1 MKIVL
6 INPGMSAEKQAGSL
20 KGVAN
25 MILPLRIGV
34 VASVLE
40 KNKFDVKIIDCV
52 PENLSLEELKE
63 RIDREKPD
71 LIGITATILSYDA
84 ALETGKKLK
93 NYKIVIGGPHFT
105 SVPEK
110 VMQEECFDFG
120 VIGEGEET
128 ILELCN
134 ALKYDKDFSKIN
146 GLVYRENGEI
156 KINKRR
162 ELIKNLDELPFP
174 ALHLY
179 PDLKKYTPMPGGYKQ
194 LPFAHMITSRGCP
207 YRCVYCD
214 RSVFGN
220 RFRSQSPERVIKEIE
235 FLVEKYGVKEIKFYD
250 DTFTMDMERVSKICD
265 LIIEK
270 GIKITWSCS
279 TRVDRVNKELLMKMK
294 KAGCWQID
302 YGLESGDQR
311 MLNIMKKGITLEQSR
326 NAAKWTKEPGIR
338 LRAFII
344 LGMPGETNESIRNT
358 IDFVKELG
366 VDVVAFYALMI
377 YPGNELYDMVKKE
390 GRLLHEDYSQFSS
403 LIDTKKTRLH
413 YVPDGMNE
421 EELKNWIRKAY
432 KEVYL
437 NPRYLTRQIGSIK
450 NFGDVKRYWG
460 AFKTIV
466 RM

>member
-1 MKIVL
+1 
-6 INPGMSAEKQAGSL
+6 MSAEKQAGSL

-25 MILPLRIGV
+25 MILPLGIGV
-34 VASVLE
+34 LASVLE

-93 NYKIVIGGPHFT
+93 NYKIVIGGPHFP

-162 ELIKNLDELPFP
+162 DLIKNLDELPFP

-326 NAAKWTKEPGIR
+326 NAAKWTKEAGIR

-358 IDFVKELG
+358 IDFVKELR

>member
-25 MILPLRIGV
+25 MILPLGIGV
-34 VASVLE
+34 LASVLE

-93 NYKIVIGGPHFT
+93 N
-105 SVPEK
+105 
-110 VMQEECFDFG
+110 
-120 VIGEGEET
+120 
-128 ILELCN
+128 
-134 ALKYDKDFSKIN
+134 DKDFSKIN

-162 ELIKNLDELPFP
+162 ELIKNLDELPFT

-358 IDFVKELG
+358 IDF
-366 VDVVAFYALMI
+366 
-377 YPGNELYDMVKKE
+377 
-390 GRLLHEDYSQFSS
+390 H
-403 LIDTKKTRLH
+403 
-413 YVPDGMNE
+413 
-421 EELKNWIRKAY
+421 
-432 KEVYL
+432 
-437 NPRYLTRQIGSIK
+437 
-450 NFGDVKRYWG
+450 
-460 AFKTIV
+460 
-466 RM
+466 

>member
-1 MKIVL
+1 
-6 INPGMSAEKQAGSL
+6 MSAEKQAGSL

-25 MILPLRIGV
+25 MILPLGIGV
-34 VASVLE
+34 LASVLE

-326 NAAKWTKEPGIR
+326 NAAKWTKEAGIR

-358 IDFVKELG
+358 IDFVKELR